1 MSNPRF
7 SFDFPKKQ
15 RIFKVTAPQIDEE
28 LLPAVLDPKRRE
40 SEDVVEEF
48 MLRMSQIQ
56 NEDSEV
62 IRREARN
69 FALSKETQIRLFKE
83 WGFRSIYRVTRPN

>member
-69 FALSKETQIRLFKE
+69 FALSKETQIGLFKE